1 MKVYATITV
10 ELEVDGLG
18 QVEDAKEYAYQ
29 LYSQIKWNFPTPP
42 AGVTVEDVNSPIVEW
57 E

>member
-18 QVEDAKEYAYQ
+18 QVETAKEFVAS
-29 LYSQIKWNFPTPP
+29 LVGDMRWNFPTPP
-42 AGVTVEDVNSPIVEW
+42 AGVTFEDIHAPIVEW